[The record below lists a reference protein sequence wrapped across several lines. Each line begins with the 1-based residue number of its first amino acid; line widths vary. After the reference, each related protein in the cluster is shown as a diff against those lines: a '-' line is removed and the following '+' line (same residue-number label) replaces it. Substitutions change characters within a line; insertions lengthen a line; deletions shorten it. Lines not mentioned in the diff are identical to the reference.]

1 MAEAATAGQPTAP
14 GVFSRKA
21 SGLVRVGSS
30 LDVFIFNVGLVS
42 VGIAIAYNQFY
53 GPSLYPGAQPW
64 IATLLAAAGMIFV
77 ATAFYCWSVVFP
89 RSGGVYVF
97 LSRTINPGVAFV
109 MSVVETIILLY
120 YAALAA
126 GLIVQVGLSS
136 FFGAVGMVSRNS
148 TLISWGA
155 TVAKPAGVFWI
166 GTLIIVV
173 AGLLLVSGTRRYFTV
188 QRVLFVIAVAG
199 LAVIAVVM
207 IFGSRN
213 SFQSSLTSLTGL
225 DPGKVVSSATKGG
238 FATAPTSFSESAK
251 FLIWPLLP
259 LLGAVQS
266 VGIGG
271 EIKKVRRSQLFGML
285 GAVVA
290 TGLVIALFA
299 ILADKDFGHAFQG
312 AVAYNAL
319 TGSGPT
325 TATAPWFAVLAGIL
339 GHNVILS
346 AVILA
351 TFAAWIWFWIPAEM
365 AYTTRSMIAWS
376 FDRVAPDRLG
386 FVSETTHTPVVAI
399 GISTAGAVVF
409 MWLIAYKAVAFLTFI
424 EVLLVIWG
432 TVMVAAVVFPLIR
445 KSLYESS
452 PARNFKILGVPVMPL
467 SGGIATAFMGYAFWL
482 LWEDANAAGPL
493 IKPSKMP
500 VEAWITLGAVIAGT
514 AWYLGAKA
522 YRRRRGINI
531 SLAFQ
536 QIPIE

>member
-1 MAEAATAGQPTAP
+1 
-14 GVFSRKA
+14 
-21 SGLVRVGSS
+21 
-30 LDVFIFNVGLVS
+30 
-42 VGIAIAYNQFY
+42 
-53 GPSLYPGAQPW
+53 
-64 IATLLAAAGMIFV
+64 
-77 ATAFYCWSVVFP
+77 
-89 RSGGVYVF
+89 VYVF

-109 MSVVETIILLY
+109 MSVVETVILLY

-136 FFGAVGMVSRNS
+136 FFGAVGMVSRNA

-173 AGLLLVSGTRRYFTV
+173 AGLLLISGTRRYFTV

-199 LAVIAVVM
+199 LVVIAIVM
-207 IFGSRN
+207 IFGSR
-213 SFQSSLTSLTGL
+213 SGFQSNLTSLTGL
-225 DPGKVVSSATKGG
+225 DSGKVVSSATKGG

-271 EIKKVRRSQLFGML
+271 EVKKVRRSQLFGML

-299 ILADKDFGHAFQG
+299 ILSDKDFGHAFQG

-325 TATAPWFAVLAGIL
+325 TPTAPWFAVLAGIL

-376 FDRVAPDRLG
+376 FDRVAPDKLG

-432 TVMVAAVVFPLIR
+432 TVAVAAVAFPLIR
-445 KSLYESS
+445 KSLYEAS

-467 SGGIATAFMGYAFWL
+467 SGAIAAVFMGYAFWL
-482 LWEDANAAGPL
+482 LWEDPNAAGPL

-500 VEAWITLGAVIAGT
+500 VEAWITLGAVVAGT
-514 AWYLGAKA
+514 VWYLAAKA